1 MTEGRHPIS
10 PTPMRRA
17 IARRMAESKATAPHF
32 YLTTEVEMDA
42 LLAAVET
49 RNAGRDRERRVT
61 VTGYLLRAVALTLV
75 EHPTFN
81 AVWNGDVVEV
91 VDAIN
96 IGVAI
101 ALDDGLIAP
110 ALLDCRDRDVDD
122 LAAGLADLA
131 ARTRAGKLRAAEIA
145 EGTFTLSNLGMFEVN
160 QFTAIITPPQVA
172 ILATARTEPRA
183 VVRDGQVVVRRM
195 MKRPVV
201 GSPGRRRRGCGRF
214 RQLQGARRDTGRLA
228 TAVVIH
234 LRWASDPMG
243 SRRSRRPPRRTP
255 PPASR
260 SPVAAGSRSTGWRAS
275 PPGSSCSRSTPT
287 RPPAR
292 PTGPRRISWPIATR
306 PRSSSRRV
314 P

>member
-42 LLAAVET
+42 LLAAVEA

-61 VTGYLLRAVALTLV
+61 VTAYLLRAVALTLV

-81 AVWNGDVVEV
+81 AAWNGDVVEV

-131 ARTRAGKLRAAEIA
+131 TRTRAGKLRAPEIA
-145 EGTFTLSNLGMFEVN
+145 EGTFTLSNLGMFEVS

-183 VVRDGQVVVRRM
+183 VVRDGQVVARRM
-195 MKRPVV
+195 MNATLSSDHRVV
-201 GSPGRRRRGCGRF
+201 DGVGAARFLGTFKGLVEAPADWAPG
-214 RQLQGARRDTGRLA
+214 
-228 TAVVIH
+228 
-234 LRWASDPMG
+234 
-243 SRRSRRPPRRTP
+243 
-255 PPASR
+255 
-260 SPVAAGSRSTGWRAS
+260 
-275 PPGSSCSRSTPT
+275 
-287 RPPAR
+287 
-292 PTGPRRISWPIATR
+292 
-306 PRSSSRRV
+306 
-314 P
+314 